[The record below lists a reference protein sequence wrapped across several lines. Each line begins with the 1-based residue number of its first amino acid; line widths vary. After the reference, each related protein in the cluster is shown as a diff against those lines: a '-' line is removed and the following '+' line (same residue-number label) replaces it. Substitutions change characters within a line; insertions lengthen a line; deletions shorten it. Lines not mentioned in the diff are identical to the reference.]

1 MTDRVAEFLAR
12 ADAKP
17 VDLPVRDLLGIW
29 GFRYRDHES
38 TGRIQTDL
46 RAAGLSCEPPF
57 TEGSMRSI
65 VRIESLAQTDSTAP
79 VEGREDLSAATAAP
93 EEADERLY
101 LPQATLQIRD
111 VRSATAGLR
120 SVEPDASLQQV
131 QHIMMDHGYSQLAVI
146 SGVHELKGAVSWE
159 SIAKARLAKDSPT
172 LSDVIEKFPEVVH
185 ADQELL
191 GQLPVIFAAGYV
203 FVKERDGSFCG
214 IVTNADLNKQFENL
228 ITPFMQLGE
237 IERRMRPCISRIFD
251 LDEIRAA
258 VGDRKLKSPE
268 NMTFWQYFVLLK
280 DPERWPR
287 LHWGLDREMFAAH
300 LDEVRLIRNHV
311 MHFGAQPLDDTQRT
325 RLSSFL
331 GIMRH
336 LNPLS

>member
-46 RAAGLSCEPPF
+46 RAAGLSCEPSF

-65 VRIESLAQTDSTAP
+65 VRIESVAQLDSTAP
-79 VEGREDLSAATAAP
+79 VESGEHLDAVTAAIAEP
-93 EEADERLY
+93 DERLH
-101 LPQATLQIRD
+101 LPQATLRIRD
-111 VRSATAGLR
+111 VPSATADLR
-120 SVEPDASLQQV
+120 SVEPGATLQQA
-131 QHIMMDHGYSQLAVI
+131 QHIMMDHGFSQLAVMI
-146 SGVHELKGAVSWE
+146 GNHELKGAVSWE

-172 LSDVIEKFPEVVH
+172 LADATERFPKVVH

-191 GQLPVIFAAGYV
+191 GQLPVIFAAGFV
-203 FVKERDGSFCG
+203 FVKEQDGSFCR

-237 IERRMRPCISRIFD
+237 IERRIRPCISRTFE

-258 VGDRKLKSPE
+258 VGSRRLQSAE
-268 NMTFWQYFVLLK
+268 NMTFGQYWILLK

-287 LHWGLDREMFAAH
+287 LHWGLDREMFASH
-300 LDEVRLIRNHV
+300 LDEVRIIRNHV

-325 RLSSFL
+325 RLTSFL